1 MLAVAAAV
9 ELALAAY
16 FLRESA
22 RERVG
27 REDRHAAWLLVA
39 GMGLAGGLTALAALA
54 VWGWR

>member
-1 MLAVAAAV
+1 MAVAAAV